1 MAHEDWRLRIE
12 LGEGETGGLLG
23 SLGVLSLEARALVS
37 HLKAERFAVTKDG
50 NRIYVYVGSSEELDS
65 AEKAIGVELG
75 ELAIAPVDV
84 VREHWLAD
92 AERWDDDPAEP
103 SIESETLAR
112 GVAPWEVRIPCG
124 SHAAAHALADQLER
138 AGYGVVRRWRYV
150 IAGVAS
156 REEAESVAARFHGD
170 AEPGG
175 ELVWESVPDN
185 PFALFGGL
193 AG

>member
-1 MAHEDWRLRIE
+1 MAHDDWRLRIE

-23 SLGVLSLEARALVS
+23 SLGVLSLEARELVS
-37 HLKAERFAVTKDG
+37 HLKSERLAVTRDG
-50 NRIYVYVGSSEELDS
+50 NTIFVYAGTAEELDS

-75 ELAIAPVDV
+75 ALAVAPVEI
-84 VREHWLAD
+84 VREHWLGVE
-92 AERWDDDPAEP
+92 ERWDDDPSEP
-103 SIESETLAR
+103 TVDAETLSR
-112 GVAPWEVRIPCG
+112 GFAPWEVRIPCG
-124 SHAAAHALADQLER
+124 NHGEAHALADQLER

-156 REEAESVAARFHGD
+156 RDEAESVAARFHGE

-175 ELVWESVPDN
+175 ELVWEAVPGN
-185 PFALFGGL
+185 PFAIFGGL